1 MQQRPTCYCFIKT
14 SVNSVPLDG
23 YEAVAKSKPL
33 STKRVTRPQPIKKP
47 CTGSVAVQ
55 LIIQISRQCSEFA
68 VGAACVECGGKWIA
82 KIKRL
87 ASKRSIRL
95 ISTRDCPCRSVSIV
109 PVSGW
114 DGVWLCKLL
123 KTVCLYPHFVY
134 RSIHWLRFA
143 AGGAQSHLS
152 HLERWLRVLSTVSPY
167 RAA

>member
-1 MQQRPTCYCFIKT
+1 
-14 SVNSVPLDG
+14 
-23 YEAVAKSKPL
+23 L

-109 PVSGW
+109 PINS
-114 DGVWLCKLL
+114 LA
-123 KTVCLYPHFVY
+123 TVRSRRGAIPSIAPRTLTTGTIHRVPIPCRINIFPSRTNSPAIFISAVCSATT
-134 RSIHWLRFA
+134 RSILPWIVRIVSSTNS
-143 AGGAQSHLS
+143 AGKRLHQH
-152 HLERWLRVLSTVSPY
+152 
-167 RAA
+167 